1 MNEIDI
7 DLFIKWLAVSNAI
20 VNAGGYGSS
29 AENFYLYHQN
39 NGKFIWIP
47 WDNNEILIGSP
58 GIIGTNGL
66 NGLSLSMNEVTSTWP
81 LIRYIIDEPS
91 FLQNYKLELKSF
103 NNEIFTSSRM
113 NGLID
118 QYYDLISQ
126 SVTGASG
133 EQTGY
138 SLLNNEFEFLNEK
151 NNLKNHVI
159 QRNNLIYNYVQ

>member
-1 MNEIDI
+1 
-7 DLFIKWLAVSNAI
+7 
-20 VNAGGYGSS
+20 
-29 AENFYLYHQN
+29 
-39 NGKFIWIP
+39 
-47 WDNNEILIGSP
+47 
-58 GIIGTNGL
+58 
-66 NGLSLSMNEVTSTWP
+66 MNEVTSNWP